1 MRIFDLHVFTTK
13 QLNRL
18 KSDIRAA
25 SNKQVN
31 KIIREDRNGK
41 KQKQPTRQD
50 YCPTM

>member
-25 SNKQVN
+25 SNKQV
-31 KIIREDRNGK
+31 GPQW
-41 KQKQPTRQD
+41 QKAKT
-50 YCPTM
+50 TN